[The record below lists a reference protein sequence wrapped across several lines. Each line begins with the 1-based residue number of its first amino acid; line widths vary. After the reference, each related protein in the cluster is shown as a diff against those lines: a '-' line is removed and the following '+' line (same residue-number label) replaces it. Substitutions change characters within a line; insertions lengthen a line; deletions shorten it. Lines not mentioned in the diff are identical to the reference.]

1 MNKILNYIS
10 SGTGFGI
17 KFILIITLLASI
29 KTTLNLRDNA
39 KIAIPYAQQTADKLL
54 PITISNNVIT
64 NPADTFRDASINLG
78 TFNDQPMLLPII
90 LNTTVDSLDATKLP
104 TGIYLTRKYI
114 YTVNNNQIR
123 TTQYPESLKLEKQD
137 YTEVFSDFL
146 NQMAFYVWI
155 FCAIGLFVF
164 YFLSAIVFAFT
175 AWLLSLLFR
184 KKIDFDSRMRLSIL
198 CLFAVY
204 MLAFF
209 ANTLG
214 LPIPGLGIFIIMII
228 TQGIIIHML
237 PTQTAEA

>member
-17 KFILIITLLASI
+17 KFILIITVIASVT
-29 KTTLNLRDNA
+29 TTLNLRDKA
-39 KIAIPYAQQTADKLL
+39 QIAIPYAQQTADKLL

-64 NPADTFRDASINLG
+64 NPANTFRDATVNLG
-78 TFNDQPMLLPII
+78 TVNGQPMFLPII
-90 LNTTVDSLDATKLP
+90 LDTTVDSLEATKLP
-104 TGIYLTRKYI
+104 TGVYLTRKYI

-155 FCAIGLFVF
+155 FCAIGLFIF

-204 MLAFF
+204 MLTFF

-214 LPIPGLGIFIIMII
+214 LAIPGFGIFIIMII
-228 TQGIIIHML
+228 AQGVLIHML
-237 PTQTAEA
+237 PVNTTEA